1 MLRSGQDQITI
12 TNVNVA
18 GNLVFM
24 FKVVQLFEQ
33 NRYFLSK
40 YALMAKKSKLMQPS
54 EKQGGSRCDPCG
66 TPRRCKLNR
75 NEQKKKSM
83 RNALS

>member
-33 NRYFLSK
+33 NRYFLFK

-54 EKQGGSRCDPCG
+54 EKQGGSRCDP
-66 TPRRCKLNR
+66 
-75 NEQKKKSM
+75 
-83 RNALS
+83 